1 MSGTD
6 HPILSVNDLR
16 VRFPVRSGLLQRVTG
31 AIAAVDGVSF
41 DMAHGETLGLVGE
54 SGSGK
59 STVGRAILRLL
70 DKYTTGAVRFDGDD
84 LLAMRGGELHEA
96 RRKIQI
102 VFQDPSGA
110 MNPRMRVWKIVSEPL
125 TVHGVGGGLRDL
137 RARAIALL
145 ERCGMPAGSAD
156 RYPHEFSGGQRQ
168 RIVIARALALNP
180 SLLICDE
187 PTSALDV
194 SVQAQIL
201 TLLKD
206 LQRDLNLSYLFIS
219 HDMAVVAHMCDRIA
233 VMQRGRIVEL
243 GSRDKVLNDP
253 SDGYTQRLLAAVPEA
268 STASV

>member
-1 MSGTD
+1 
-6 HPILSVNDLR
+6 
-16 VRFPVRSGLLQRVTG
+16 
-31 AIAAVDGVSF
+31 
-41 DMAHGETLGLVGE
+41 
-54 SGSGK
+54 
-59 STVGRAILRLL
+59 
-70 DKYTTGAVRFDGDD
+70 
-84 LLAMRGGELHEA
+84 
-96 RRKIQI
+96 
-102 VFQDPSGA
+102 
-110 MNPRMRVWKIVSEPL
+110 
-125 TVHGVGGGLRDL
+125 VHGVGRGSSEL

-201 TLLKD
+201 NLLKD

-243 GSRDKVLNDP
+243 GSRDRVLNDP
-253 SDGYTQRLLAAVPEA
+253 SDGYTRRLLAAVPEA
-268 STASV
+268 STAPG